1 MAKSPKKTV
10 KTLSDKLTKIND
22 SFTINLYDNG
32 FMVEAGGRDDNDEWI
47 TAKLMVATIEDL
59 LTVIREAADMERS

>member
-1 MAKSPKKTV
+1 MAKAPKKTV
-10 KTLSDKLTKIND
+10 KTLSDKLAKIND